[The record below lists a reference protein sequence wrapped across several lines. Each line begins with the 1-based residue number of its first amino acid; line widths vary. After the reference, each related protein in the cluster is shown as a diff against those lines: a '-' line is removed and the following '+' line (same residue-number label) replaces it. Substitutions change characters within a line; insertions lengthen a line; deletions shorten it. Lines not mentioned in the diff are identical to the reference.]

1 MDAGHTNVNRQ
12 PLGWHIERCEPW
24 FQREYK
30 DIKEEWEKALQDGLH
45 GQTLPRELAELQIP
59 YHNSIV
65 QILRDAL
72 DASGGEY
79 SLFQELVMN
88 EIDLIA
94 ENIVEMHSVV
104 RQARQAVID
113 ARRRTQDVQMF
124 QYCEEC
130 SLSAGVVGV
139 AVLENVN
146 HFWRCTLFPFLRA
159 RGTYLNFSS

>member
-1 MDAGHTNVNRQ
+1 MG
-12 PLGWHIERCEPW
+12 
-24 FQREYK
+24 
-30 DIKEEWEKALQDGLH
+30 
-45 GQTLPRELAELQIP
+45 LAELQIP

-124 QYCEEC
+124 QYVEMQGGGRAGGCADGCLMQYCEE
-130 SLSAGVVGV
+130 
-139 AVLENVN
+139 
-146 HFWRCTLFPFLRA
+146 F
-159 RGTYLNFSS
+159 